1 MRMTAMLVGLAV
13 VLGLAMPVA
22 AETPNMAQAAPGM
35 RLAAQD
41 GMGSGGHHREMRA
54 PGRPGG
60 WQWGFRHFRGH
71 RRPAFIR
78 MVLYNRQELGLTP
91 QQVDSLRK
99 LGMDS
104 RRAAI
109 RSTADL
115 QIAHLDLMSL
125 RGIDPVDLGKVE
137 AKVREIERLR
147 GDGRIAAF
155 RIAESAKSQI
165 TAEQREKLKSLWAAR
180 WQRRGSGEGGAE
192 ETVASKKNEQASPA
206 GVGVSAHDG
215 RPPTPAGATFP
226 VVSHFRD
233 IR

>member
-1 MRMTAMLVGLAV
+1 MRTTAMLVGLAV

-22 AETPNMAQAAPGM
+22 AESPDLAQAAPGM
-35 RLAAQD
+35 RLAAHD
-41 GMGSGGHHREMRA
+41 GMGGGGHHREMQA

-60 WQWGFRHFRGH
+60 WQRGFGHFQGH
-71 RRPAFIR
+71 RRPSFIR
-78 MVLYNRQELGLTP
+78 MVLFNRQELGLTP

-109 RSTADL
+109 RRTADL
-115 QIAHLDLMSL
+115 QVAHLDLMSL
-125 RGIDPVDLGKVE
+125 RGIDPVDMGKVE

-155 RIAESAKSQI
+155 RTAEDAKSQL

-192 ETVASKKNEQASPA
+192 EAVASAE
-206 GVGVSAHDG
+206 DE
-215 RPPTPAGATFP
+215 
-226 VVSHFRD
+226 
-233 IR
+233 